1 LNAKIIGASF
11 DTSADNQTF
20 ATNEQFGFRL
30 LSDVDRAVGR
40 AYGVARGP
48 DEQYPDFPKRMTFL
62 INPEGRIA
70 KIYDVADPGAHP
82 QLVLEDLRQI
92 ATSA

>member
-1 LNAKIIGASF
+1 M
-11 DTSADNQTF
+11 
-20 ATNEQFGFRL
+20 
-30 LSDVDRAVGR
+30 SDIDRGVGH

-62 INPEGRIA
+62 ISPEGLIA
-70 KIYDVADPGAHP
+70 KIYEVADAGAHP
-82 QLVLEDLRQI
+82 EVVLEELRQI